1 MTPARWVTP
10 WTLVYVAAVALLAGV
25 GFIGQSPWPIL
36 LAALIGLPASI
47 VAVPCY
53 YLGYGLL
60 ALIPGA
66 NPSSSSGSSTSAPDG
81 NLLTSGTA
89 GMPAPW
95 FTLTT
100 HILGILALTAAA
112 FLNVLLCR
120 ALAARRR
127 RIPAVTPSDAAI
139 GPPPS

>member
-1 MTPARWVTP
+1 MTPARWATP
-10 WTLVYVAAVALLAGV
+10 WTLVYVAAVALLAAV

-36 LAALIGLPASI
+36 LAALLALPASI

-81 NLLTSGTA
+81 NLLTSGTS

-100 HILGILALTAAA
+100 QILGILALTAAA
-112 FLNVLLCR
+112 VLNVLLFR

-127 RIPAVTPSDAAI
+127 RIQAATPSDAAI